1 MSLIYIVKEG
11 FSGFR
16 RAKLSAAGSVLTI
29 AIALL
34 LLGLFYVIS
43 TNTSRIVESIRG
55 RVEMEAFLLEPVTQ
69 QRIQEIQTAL
79 LATEGVERV
88 QFISKED
95 AAKIFRQEF
104 GEDIGKVLEFNPLPP
119 SFKVFLKEEYRTTFR
134 ADQVHAKISAIT
146 GIGEIAYKKEL
157 MEFIDRQTR
166 TLYAVGLGLGIVIA
180 ISAIFLVSNTIRL
193 TIYAKR
199 KALQTMKL
207 VGASRSFVRA
217 PFLIVGI
224 LQGLLGGAVAA
235 GIIYEMHSIAEGLV
249 SAELAQF
256 IRIDPQFYLQV
267 VIVGIVLG
275 FLGSTISIRKFIGE
289 SVAS

>member
-104 GEDIGKVLEFNPLPP
+104 GEDIGDHG
-119 SFKVFLKEEYRTTFR
+119 YRRDRLQER
-134 ADQVHAKISAIT
+134 ADGVHRSPDQDALCGGPRAGDRYRDLGDISGFKHHPADDLREEKSAADDEARRGIPLVCPRAVSHRGHPAGAVGRGGCGGGHLRNALHRRGSRFGGAGAVHPHRSAILSAGCDCGNRPRVPRKHDLDT
-146 GIGEIAYKKEL
+146 EVYWGVGRIIEWRHRG
-157 MEFIDRQTR
+157 TR
-166 TLYAVGLGLGIVIA
+166 GLSSLLVIPTC
-180 ISAIFLVSNTIRL
+180 FR
-193 TIYAKR
+193 
-199 KALQTMKL
+199 
-207 VGASRSFVRA
+207 
-217 PFLIVGI
+217 
-224 LQGLLGGAVAA
+224 
-235 GIIYEMHSIAEGLV
+235 
-249 SAELAQF
+249 
-256 IRIDPQFYLQV
+256 
-267 VIVGIVLG
+267 
-275 FLGSTISIRKFIGE
+275 
-289 SVAS
+289 